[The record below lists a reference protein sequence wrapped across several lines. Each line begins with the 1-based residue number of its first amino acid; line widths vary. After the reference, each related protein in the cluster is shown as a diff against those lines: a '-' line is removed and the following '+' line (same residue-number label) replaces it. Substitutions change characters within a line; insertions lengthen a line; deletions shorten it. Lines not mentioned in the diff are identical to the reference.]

1 MSGSWPA
8 QAHRR
13 GTARPTSLP
22 VAEVEV
28 VAARRGAAL
37 ALVLRALLRAPV
49 RVLGRGR
56 HLEERDLTD
65 LHPGIERDRQ
75 VGHVAELEREVTV
88 PARVDEAR
96 GRVDEQAEPAEAR
109 LPFEPRD
116 EVV

>member
-49 RVLGRGR
+49 RVLGRGG
-56 HLEERDLTD
+56 HLEEADLAD
-65 LHPGIERDRQ
+65 LHARVQRDRQ
-75 VGHVAELEREVTV
+75 VRDVAQLEGQVTI
-88 PARVDEAR
+88 PACVDEAGR
-96 GRVDEQAEPAEAR
+96 RVDEQAQAAE
-109 LPFEPRD
+109 
-116 EVV
+116 